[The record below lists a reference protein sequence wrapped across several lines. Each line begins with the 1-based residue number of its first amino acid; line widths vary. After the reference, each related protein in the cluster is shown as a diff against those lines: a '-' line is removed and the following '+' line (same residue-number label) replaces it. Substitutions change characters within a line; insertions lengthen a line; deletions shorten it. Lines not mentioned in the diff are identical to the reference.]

1 MHLYTYAIDCIYT
14 PIHIYT
20 YTPIHLYPSRIHIGG
35 AMDSLRKMLMG
46 SELLSVLN
54 NLELIGRGRTLT
66 FLSSFSSYDAGSKQ
80 GQLES
85 DILKSGL
92 ASYATELEGER
103 KEQGRYWSEEKRN
116 KALKRFVDKAQ
127 LVAALPSVLGF
138 EERGEEA
145 TTAIMGELLVCEP
158 KLTSVTS
165 TRLQD
170 QKETAAKAAKKAAA
184 ARSKRGKDDAGP
196 SGNTPDA
203 KRSQGVR
210 GRGARGRAGA
220 GQRDREAEV
229 VPGGEDEAE
238 EEAEEVLEVA
248 VPASAQP
255 RNLAD
260 IMRAAKQAPNLGA
273 LSHLTSGGGSS
284 LVMSSSAGAT
294 TPLNQY
300 QSLSDPTK
308 LHELEGEVKGLTATL
323 AEARIATVQAESARS
338 LAESESVVLRTA
350 LAKAESQLQI
360 TSAELQAKTA
370 ALVAAD
376 SRAEAKNQ
384 NMDDLRHS
392 QAMWSSMFMTGAA
405 NFDAQRFT
413 QLMGINNAA
422 KPSHSSGA
430 DNSSGAGS
438 SAP

>member
-1 MHLYTYAIDCIYT
+1 
-14 PIHIYT
+14 
-20 YTPIHLYPSRIHIGG
+20 
-35 AMDSLRKMLMG
+35 MDSLRKMLMG

-284 LVMSSSAGAT
+284 LVMSFSAGAT

>member
-1 MHLYTYAIDCIYT
+1 
-14 PIHIYT
+14 
-20 YTPIHLYPSRIHIGG
+20 
-35 AMDSLRKMLMG
+35 MLMG

-103 KEQGRYWSEEKRN
+103 KEQGRYWSEEKRT

-170 QKETAAKAAKKAAA
+170 QKETAAKAVLVHMGKTAAAAA
-184 ARSKRGKDDAGP
+184 ARKRGKDDAGP

-203 KRSQGVR
+203 KRGQVVR
-210 GRGARGRAGA
+210 GRGARDRAGA

-273 LSHLTSGGGSS
+273 LAHLTQVGGGSS
-284 LVMSSSAGAT
+284 LVSSSAGAT

>member
-1 MHLYTYAIDCIYT
+1 
-14 PIHIYT
+14 
-20 YTPIHLYPSRIHIGG
+20 
-35 AMDSLRKMLMG
+35 MDSLRKMLMG

-103 KEQGRYWSEEKRN
+103 KEQGRYWSEEKRT

-273 LSHLTSGGGSS
+273 LAHLTQVGGGSS
-284 LVMSSSAGAT
+284 LVSSSAGAT